1 MTQLFLLFRSAP
13 AITLVHQNISSP
25 FRGRGRRLC
34 LVLPGL
40 WRATG
45 GQTEWP
51 EADLA
56 MSEAL
61 ASEMQ
66 TPGDSFRRNPWH
78 PSASLGASSL
88 KPGSTD
94 SVMRPPLTPV
104 SDTFKRANSLDLLA
118 SGILKGIE
126 VIWSCQESCY
136 FENMYETAITGGKVI
151 LSPNFLN
158 FNLI

>member
-13 AITLVHQNISSP
+13 AITLEQSSP

-40 WRATG
+40 CRATG
-45 GQTEWP
+45 GQTELP

-66 TPGDSFRRNPWH
+66 TPGDSFRRQ
-78 PSASLGASSL
+78 
-88 KPGSTD
+88 
-94 SVMRPPLTPV
+94 R
-104 SDTFKRANSLDLLA
+104 LLLEPA
-118 SGILKGIE
+118 
-126 VIWSCQESCY
+126 
-136 FENMYETAITGGKVI
+136 
-151 LSPNFLN
+151 P
-158 FNLI
+158 